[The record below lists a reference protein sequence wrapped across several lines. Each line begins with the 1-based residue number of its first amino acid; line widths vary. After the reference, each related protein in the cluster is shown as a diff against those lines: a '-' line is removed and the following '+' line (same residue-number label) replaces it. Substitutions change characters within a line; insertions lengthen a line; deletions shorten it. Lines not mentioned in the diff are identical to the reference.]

1 METKTE
7 RESMAKSLGRY
18 LALLALGIALA
29 ISGAYGP
36 GAAGG
41 QVSAKKAQSA
51 APPPAGTA
59 SRSFAL
65 QANGRTDIDVQV
77 PAAGK
82 LEARAEWTGSA
93 PKLALILNGPGQA
106 QAYAR
111 RDGTSPLVLAFDINA
126 ALLAKGS
133 AWRLSVVNFGTGS
146 AQVQVTIRLPAPS
159 DVAAGTPQAR
169 QATATAARTA
179 TTKAQPSKAS
189 APPPVAGEAQAQAV
203 GQLHTGPVVWSLQSQ
218 LQRSAAEKGHLPYV
232 GEPVDSLL
240 PVRNAQFKTARILVN
255 RRQPLAYQ
263 PFAVVDPRNGNAIAP
278 DAVLPPFP
286 NGKTMRAADYY
297 NDLNILE
304 SQFNALGYTLD
315 VRRDPSPGA
324 KLQETRFSAA
334 QAAQVRKAGQD
345 FIGRHR
351 RLSIAKPLGAAEF
364 QQQYL
369 KQQSADRARLQRLIK
384 DRSEEPPPLS
394 PSGYVPPPPAPDQ
407 TGNDFK
413 YEYST
418 DLPTLGDRDLFAIYL
433 EGSAELSG
441 KKPGVYAIPGTNA
454 VQAGGNIQLKA
465 HAEAGGYVFDNKF
478 ALIRVDGNATAPSPG
493 GEMGAKVTLYIA
505 GMATR
510 DLINCPT
517 KTYSSTTKLVDLPH
531 WEATE
536 RWEKS
541 LDLSYTTPIPIGP
554 FVITLRAGVR
564 AAAGIEGGIYLS
576 PLGASARF
584 GPYVRADV
592 YASAGISLLI
602 VEAGVKVTLT
612 LINNSLV
619 LEGSVGLIGELEA
632 GESSLKIAYSLRLYD
647 EFQALSGSLGVYVCV
662 YVPAFDIPPWHKKCW
677 DWDIISWE
685 GWKATGDLF
694 DPVTGS
700 WDIFTGGALGGPSG
714 GTFKPSGSGGV
725 TWDPY
730 GTSCLL
736 PLNDT
741 SKGVFAPSV
750 AEFNGQ
756 LHAFWLDGW
765 TIQYAS
771 LDPAVLTS
779 VETEEPG
786 TTGAAA
792 QPGGGGRS
800 QYGTIKQRLGGNVD
814 TTLKPYP
821 IVTCSAPV
829 AVVFRDRIYLFHAGW
844 PAGMGNRKQPDWA
857 IYYHYMDSS
866 GKWWPE
872 NPIGQQLPGASYY
885 RPAAAVYKGEL
896 YLFFVQSGGKGIN
909 YLRFRPGILSVDK
922 TTDIVL
928 TETKLIPGNVKALA
942 SPAACAF
949 GDRLYVFHRGSGN
962 SDIYYRYLDPS
973 GKWGPEE
980 TEETKVDGSSST
992 DGPAVGVA
1000 GEQIIIVYRRSN
1012 SSIHYRFG
1020 EMGSVASTSG
1030 GGGGGGSGQY
1040 GQKKQRLSSVDIVW
1054 LDEQEIKG
1062 NTKSDRGPTV
1072 CPTTRKFFL
1081 FHLGKDDYKLLYK
1094 WFSGY

>member
-1 METKTE
+1 MEAPSERKSMTKSS
-7 RESMAKSLGRY
+7 RRP
-18 LALLALGIALA
+18 LAVLALGILLAL
-29 ISGAYGP
+29 SGAS
-36 GAAGG
+36 GA
-41 QVSAKKAQSA
+41 VSSQINAKKATPA
-51 APPPAGTA
+51 AAGPASTI

-65 QANGRTDIDVQV
+65 QANGRVNIDVLL

-82 LEARAEWTGSA
+82 LEARAEWAGTA
-93 PKLALILNGPGQA
+93 TTLALILNGPGQS

-111 RDGTSPLVLAFDINA
+111 RDGMSPLLLAFDISP
-126 ALLAKGS
+126 ALFAKGN

-146 AQVQVTIRLPAPS
+146 AQVQVTIRLPAS
-159 DVAAGTPQAR
+159 TATAADTTQTR

-179 TTKAQPSKAS
+179 TAKAQPSKAP
-189 APPPVAGEAQAQAV
+189 APPPVAGKAQAGAV
-203 GQLHTGPVVWSLQSQ
+203 SQLHTGPVVWSVQSQ
-218 LQRSAAEKGHLPYV
+218 LQRPAAEKGRPPYV
-232 GEPVDSLL
+232 GEQVDSLV
-240 PVRNAQFKTARILVN
+240 PAKNAQFKTARIQVN

-263 PFAVVDPRNGNAIAP
+263 PFEVVDPRNGNAITP

-304 SQFNALGYTLD
+304 SQFNALGFTLD

-324 KLQETRFSAA
+324 RLQETQFSAA

-351 RLSIAKPLGAAEF
+351 RLSVAKPLGAAEAR
-364 QQQYL
+364 QQFL
-369 KQQSADRARLQRLIK
+369 RQQSADRLRLQRLIK
-384 DRSEEPPPLS
+384 DRSEEPPALS
-394 PSGYVPPPPAPDQ
+394 PSGYVPPPAQ

-413 YEYST
+413 YDYST

-454 VQAGGNIQLKA
+454 VQAGGSIQLKA

-510 DLINCPT
+510 DLINCPAQ
-517 KTYSSTTKLVDLPH
+517 TYSSTTKLTDLPH
-531 WEATE
+531 KDFTAQ
-536 RWEKS
+536 WEKS

-564 AAAGIEGGIYLS
+564 ATAGIEGGIYLS

-602 VEAGVKVTLT
+602 AEAGVKVTLT

-619 LEGSVGLIGELEA
+619 LEGSVGLTGELEA
-632 GESSLKIAYSLRLYD
+632 GEGSLKIAYSLRLYD

-662 YVPAFDIPPWHKKCW
+662 YVPAFDIPPWHQKCW

-700 WDIFTGGALGGPSG
+700 WDIFTGGAIGGPSG

-725 TWDPY
+725 TWDPD
-730 GTSCLL
+730 GMSCLL

-750 AEFNGQ
+750 VEFNGQ

-765 TIQYAS
+765 TVQYAG
-771 LDPAVLTS
+771 LDPTVLTS
-779 VETEEPG
+779 VETKEPG

-792 QPGGGGRS
+792 QGGGGGRS
-800 QYGTIKQRLGGNVD
+800 RYGNVKQRLGGTLN
-814 TTLKPYP
+814 TTLGPYP
-821 IVTCSAPV
+821 IVTWSAPV
-829 AVVFRDRIYLFHAGW
+829 AVVFRERIYLFHAGW
-844 PAGMGNRKQPDWA
+844 PAGMGNRKQPDQA

-872 NPIGQQLPGASYY
+872 NPFGQQLPGASYY
-885 RPAAAVYKGEL
+885 HPAAAVYKGDL
-896 YLFFVQSGGKGIN
+896 YLFFLQSGGKGI
-909 YLRFRPGILSVDK
+909 YYMRFRPGILSADK

-928 TETKLIPGNVKALA
+928 METKLIPGNVQALA

-962 SDIYYRYLDPS
+962 SNIYYRYLDPS
-973 GKWGPEE
+973 GQWGPEE
-980 TEETKVDGSSST
+980 TEETKVEGSSST

-1000 GEQIIIVYRRSN
+1000 GEQIIIVYRRMN

-1020 EMGSVASTSG
+1020 AMGNVASTSG
-1030 GGGGGGSGQY
+1030 GGGGGLSGQY

-1054 LDEQEIKG
+1054 LDEQEITG

-1072 CPTTRKFFL
+1072 CPTPRKFFM
-1081 FHLGKDDYKLLYK
+1081 FHVGKDDFKLLYK